1 MFTNQIPLLKVKLT
15 YYFSLL
21 LILIFTSCGQY
32 KSLKQNQVL
41 LRKNKFEIK
50 GDKFLGPELKT
61 YIRQKPNK
69 RILGIAFS
77 LSLYNAIDSNKIIKT
92 RQIQISKLRLKN
104 IQLYEKQSR
113 INKKR
118 NEKAIKNG
126 KSDYKF
132 KKVIPYDTI
141 NIRLSLREWLKF
153 RFGEE
158 PIIFDSLDY
167 NKTIEQFSLYLRK
180 KGYYDAQIGSEVI
193 YHKRKPKAIVKYAIS
208 TGKVYLIDSLYLN
221 SENPVLIKLYN
232 EFKDEEKEKINK
244 GTVFDTD
251 KLNAF
256 RDKLS
261 KYMRNHGIYGF
272 NSSNVQFIADSN
284 KRNKT
289 VKLRLE
295 FSPRVFKNRATEK
308 LESINHTLTKVNNV
322 YFHIIDTSSVPY
334 NFKRKVENLERT
346 LINNGYVTTIDTVIF
361 TNNVGLKAEKYRK
374 NLSEI
379 SDSLRKTRTIFLTF
393 NYSYWL
399 RPYVLEDANLL
410 QPNTYYSEDDFDK
423 TILNLS
429 DLNVFQSI
437 KPEVIDLGN
446 ELEIHYYLI
455 PKKKLI
461 YNLKPIIKTSGVFV
475 GVSGLA
481 NFTNLNLFKGSE
493 KMVLG
498 FTGGFQSMPN
508 PKYTN
513 TNSSVNDNVS
523 QVFNTFE
530 IGPSIKFELPGLF
543 PISRSIL
550 QKSQKSK
557 TLLQTSYGFQRRNVF
572 TLQTFRLNYIYN
584 FSIGDKKEIQFGFP
598 GFSSINFV
606 NYLEF
611 DEDFR
616 ASIYSKNDP
625 FTQNYYM
632 SQLNWQDFKFI
643 YQYQTLQQKT
653 AINYSFF
660 KSSFDLVGNFIS
672 LFSSPGKEIYSN
684 QRTLLG
690 IPYSQFFRLDN
701 EYVTAHKINKETSLH
716 ARVLVGMGIPYKNS
730 QFSVPFDYSFFGG
743 GPNDMRAWRAG
754 TLGPGSYNYYKDTN
768 FSTMQLG
775 DIRLGFSSE
784 FRFKITKTLKG
795 ALFVDAGNIWTV
807 NSDVKRPGAKFSS
820 DWYREIAIGSG
831 FGFRADFDFLVVRV
845 DCGFKLRNPAMS
857 DGYRW
862 FFNKKDEEVY
872 KIINANEN
880 TYVSPFLPRNLN
892 DLFNSLRLGIGYP
905 F

>member
-1 MFTNQIPLLKVKLT
+1 
-15 YYFSLL
+15 L
-21 LILIFTSCGQY
+21 LILIFTSCSQY
-32 KSLKQNQVL
+32 KSLQKNQVL
-41 LRKNKFEIK
+41 LTNNKFEIK
-50 GDKFLGPELKT
+50 GDKFLGTEIKT
-61 YIRQKPNK
+61 FIRQKPNK
-69 RILGIAFS
+69 RFLGFAYGLAI
-77 LSLYNAIDSNKIIKT
+77 YNAIDSTKINNS
-92 RQIQISKLRLKN
+92 RQKQIAKLRLKN
-104 IQLYEKQSR
+104 IQLFEEQVR

-126 KSDYKF
+126 KLDYKF

-141 NIRLSLREWLKF
+141 NVRLSLREWLKF
-153 RFGEE
+153 RFGEK
-158 PIIFDSLDY
+158 PVTFDSLDY
-167 NKTIEQFSLYLRK
+167 NKTLEQFSIYLRK
-180 KGYYDAQIGSEVI
+180 KGYYDAKVFGELN
-193 YHKRKPKAIVKYAIS
+193 YHKRKPKVSVKYLIH
-208 TGKVYLIDSLYLN
+208 TGEVYLIDTLYIN
-221 SENPVLIKLYN
+221 SENQVLNTLYN
-232 EFKDEEKEKINK
+232 NFVKEEKEKIIR

-251 KLNAF
+251 KLNTY
-256 RDKLS
+256 RENLS
-261 KYMRNHGIYGF
+261 KYMRNHGVYGM
-272 NSSNVQFIADSN
+272 NSSNIQFVADSN
-284 KRNKT
+284 KLSRS
-289 VKLRLE
+289 VKLKLE
-295 FSPRVFKNRATEK
+295 FSPRIYKNRATEK
-308 LESINHTLTKVNNV
+308 LEPKNHTLTKVNNV

-334 NFKRKVENLERT
+334 NFKRKVENLEKT
-346 LINNGYVTTIDTVIF
+346 LINNGYVTTIDTVIY

-374 NLSEI
+374 KLSEI
-379 SDSLRKTRTIFLTF
+379 SDSLRKTRTITLTF

-410 QPNTYYSEDDFDK
+410 QPNTYYSEYNFER
-423 TILNLS
+423 TISNLS

-437 KPEVIDLGN
+437 KPEIIDLGN

-475 GVSGLA
+475 GVSGIA

-493 KMVLG
+493 KMVIG

-513 TNSSVNDNVS
+513 TNSSVNENVS

-543 PISRSIL
+543 PISRSVL
-550 QKSQKSK
+550 LKSQKSK

-584 FSIGDKKEIQFGFP
+584 FSLGDKKEIQFGFP

-611 DEDFR
+611 DENFR
-616 ASIYSKNDP
+616 ASIYAKNDP

-653 AINYSFF
+653 AVNYAFF

-690 IPYSQFFRLDN
+690 IPYSQFFRIDN
-701 EYVTAHKINKETSLH
+701 EYVAAHKINKETSLH
-716 ARVLVGMGIPYKNS
+716 ARILAGMGIPYKNS

-754 TLGPGSYNYYKDTN
+754 TLGPGAYNYYKDTN

-795 ALFVDAGNIWTV
+795 ALFVDAGNIWTA
-807 NSDVKRPGAKFSS
+807 NTDVKRPGAKFTSE
-820 DWYREIAIGSG
+820 WYKEIAIASG

-845 DCGFKLRNPAMS
+845 DCGFKLRNPALS
-857 DGYRW
+857 DGHRW

-872 KIINANEN
+872 KIIDANKN
-880 TYVSPFLPRNLN
+880 TYVSPFLPRNIN
-892 DLFNSLRLGIGYP
+892 DLFNSFRLGIGYP

>member
-1 MFTNQIPLLKVKLT
+1 
-15 YYFSLL
+15 
-21 LILIFTSCGQY
+21 
-32 KSLKQNQVL
+32 
-41 LRKNKFEIK
+41 
-50 GDKFLGPELKT
+50 
-61 YIRQKPNK
+61 
-69 RILGIAFS
+69 
-77 LSLYNAIDSNKIIKT
+77 
-92 RQIQISKLRLKN
+92 
-104 IQLYEKQSR
+104 
-113 INKKR
+113 
-118 NEKAIKNG
+118 
-126 KSDYKF
+126 
-132 KKVIPYDTI
+132 
-141 NIRLSLREWLKF
+141 
-153 RFGEE
+153 
-158 PIIFDSLDY
+158 
-167 NKTIEQFSLYLRK
+167 
-180 KGYYDAQIGSEVI
+180 
-193 YHKRKPKAIVKYAIS
+193 
-208 TGKVYLIDSLYLN
+208 
-221 SENPVLIKLYN
+221 
-232 EFKDEEKEKINK
+232 
-244 GTVFDTD
+244 
-251 KLNAF
+251 
-256 RDKLS
+256 
-261 KYMRNHGIYGF
+261 
-272 NSSNVQFIADSN
+272 
-284 KRNKT
+284 
-289 VKLRLE
+289 
-295 FSPRVFKNRATEK
+295 
-308 LESINHTLTKVNNV
+308 
-322 YFHIIDTSSVPY
+322 
-334 NFKRKVENLERT
+334 
-346 LINNGYVTTIDTVIF
+346 
-361 TNNVGLKAEKYRK
+361 
-374 NLSEI
+374 
-379 SDSLRKTRTIFLTF
+379 
-393 NYSYWL
+393 
-399 RPYVLEDANLL
+399 VLEDANLL
-410 QPNTYYSEDDFDK
+410 QPNTYFSEDDFDK